1 MKVEIQRLILS
12 LVIPLLLLLMLY
24 AIKILEVG
32 MGWDLSHFGIY
43 PLHVK
48 GVIGIITSPLV
59 HSSFSHL
66 IANSF
71 PLLFLTW
78 CLFYFYHSI
87 AIQILTAL
95 WISSGCFT
103 FIIGSPGWHI
113 GASGVIYGLV
123 FFLFLSGVIRKYPPL
138 IAISLLITFLYGGI
152 VWSMF
157 PFFVKANISW
167 EGHLS
172 GGITGMILAL
182 LFKSYGPQKRIITD
196 DEESNTDIETEEESD
211 RNEQDAT

>member
-113 GASGVIYGLV
+113 GAS
-123 FFLFLSGVIRKYPPL
+123 
-138 IAISLLITFLYGGI
+138 
-152 VWSMF
+152 
-157 PFFVKANISW
+157 
-167 EGHLS
+167 
-172 GGITGMILAL
+172 
-182 LFKSYGPQKRIITD
+182 
-196 DEESNTDIETEEESD
+196 
-211 RNEQDAT
+211 